1 MALTPKQ
8 ERFVAEYLLDLN
20 ATQAAA
26 RAGYSAKTAEQQG
39 HQLLKKTS
47 VSAEIQ
53 KAMQRRAERVERN
66 ADDVLRDIHAV
77 KADAVQVVTDRDG
90 NRVMVDRPAA
100 LKALELEGRH
110 YKMFTDKVE
119 HSGNIHLNKSDDE
132 LDREIAAK
140 KAALG
145 LP

>member
-8 ERFVAEYLLDLN
+8 ERFVAEYLIELN
-20 ATQAAA
+20 ATQAAI
-26 RAGYSAKTAEQQG
+26 RAGYSARTASEAGYENLRKPQIAQAV
-39 HQLLKKTS
+39 Q
-47 VSAEIQ
+47 E
-53 KAMQRRAERVERN
+53 AMQKRAERVERN
-66 ADDVLRDIHAV
+66 ADDVLRDIQAV

-90 NRVMVDRPAA
+90 NRVMADRPAA

-119 HSGNIHLNKSDDE
+119 HSGNIHLNKSDEE

-145 LP
+145 L

>member
-8 ERFVAEYLLDLN
+8 ERFVAEYLIDLN
-20 ATQAAA
+20 ATQAAI
-26 RAGYSAKTAEQQG
+26 RSGYSAKTASEAGYENLRKPQIAQAV
-39 HQLLKKTS
+39 Q
-47 VSAEIQ
+47 E
-53 KAMQRRAERVERN
+53 AMQKRAERVERS
-66 ADDVLRDIHAV
+66 ADDVLRDIQAV
-77 KADAVQVVTDRDG
+77 KRDAVQVVTDRDG
-90 NRVMVDRPAA
+90 NRVMADRTAA

-119 HSGNIHLNKSDDE
+119 HSGNIHLNKSDEE

-145 LP
+145 L

>member
-20 ATQAAA
+20 ATQAAT
-26 RAGYSAKTAEQQG
+26 RAGYSARTSNEQG
-39 HQLLKKTS
+39 SRLLANVS
-47 VSAEIQ
+47 VKAALLS
-53 KAMQRRAERVERN
+53 AMQKRSERLKRN
-66 ADDVLRDIHAV
+66 ADDVLKDIWAV
-77 KADAVQVVTDRDG
+77 KTDAVQVVTDRDG

-145 LP
+145 LL

>member
-8 ERFVAEYLLDLN
+8 ERFVAEYLIDLN

-26 RAGYSAKTAEQQG
+26 RAGYSAKTSNEQG
-39 HQLLKKTS
+39 ARLLANAS
-47 VSAEIQ
+47 VSKAVAD
-53 KAMQRRAERVERN
+53 AMQKRAVRLERN
-66 ADDVLRDIHAV
+66 ADDVLRDIQAV
-77 KADAVQVVTDRDG
+77 KLDAVQMITDRDG
-90 NRVMVDRPAA
+90 NRVMADRPAA
-100 LKALELEGRH
+100 LKALELEGKH

-119 HSGNIHLNKSDDE
+119 HSGGLHLTKSDEE

-145 LP
+145 L